1 LIPRQLQ
8 KQNQPHNPTRTAS
21 AEAVRFSLSSSKG
34 RHAMKLGF
42 GRKKLAY
49 GLQILDN
56 QVKLVGI
63 MRTAQAIKVA
73 YRHSTPLPSGCVR
86 NGKMIDS
93 EQVVYTI
100 KQLMTDLKLQGTKAA
115 ITIPTASVI
124 MRRVTM
130 PKVKDRELRNLI
142 DVELYGNSQLPF
154 KNPSFDYVRLGSAKE
169 DSTKD
174 EVLVFITS
182 QDVVEEYTSVIRRAG
197 LEPIGVELG
206 PLALY
211 RLLVNGADP
220 IEPDHEETLMLLQ
233 VEDKQADVC
242 IFSAGI
248 PVLMKTISL
257 QTNEHAFTQDSN
269 DAGKSLSVEIGRL
282 LNYYKYS
289 VSEAQQDVQRII
301 CSGSVDWIDQ
311 VPALLEASFSGT
323 VQKPSLA
330 SLIRGEEKSYQSFA
344 VPIGIAMKGA

>member
-1 LIPRQLQ
+1 
-8 KQNQPHNPTRTAS
+8 
-21 AEAVRFSLSSSKG
+21 
-34 RHAMKLGF
+34 MKFGF

-63 MRTAQAIKVA
+63 MRSAQTIKVA
-73 YRHSTPLPSGCVR
+73 YRHSMPLPAGSVR
-86 NGKMIDS
+86 NGKMIDM

-100 KQLMTDLKLQGTKAA
+100 KQLMTDLKLQGTQVA

-124 MRRVTM
+124 LRRVTM
-130 PKVKDRELRNLI
+130 PKVKNRELRNLI
-142 DVELYGNSQLPF
+142 DVELHSNSQLPF
-154 KNPSFDYVRLGSAKE
+154 KNPVFDFIRLGNTKNE
-169 DSTKD
+169 STD
-174 EVLVFITS
+174 EEVLIFITS
-182 QDVVEEYTSVIRRAG
+182 QEVVEEYTSVVRKAG
-197 LEPIGVELG
+197 MEPIGVELG

-220 IEPDHEETLMLLQ
+220 IDPDQEETLMLLQ
-233 VEDKQADVC
+233 VEDKQAEVC
-242 IFSAGI
+242 IFSSGI

-257 QTNEHAFTQDSN
+257 QTNENSFSYDSN
-269 DAGKSLSVEIGRL
+269 DAGKGLSVEIGRL

-311 VPALLEASFSGT
+311 VPALLQTSFSGT
-323 VQKPSLA
+323 VQKPSLG
-330 SLIRGEEKSYQSFA
+330 SLIRGEETSYLSFA